1 MKRSP
6 GFPGFPEGKQRAPPV
21 PNLFFSEL
29 LPTIDSLVELKIT
42 LYAFWALGRKEGRFR
57 YLTREEMAA
66 DKDLLESLAGEGRQA
81 PAAPGDAPRRGVGR
95 PAGEGCPPAGLPPA
109 GPNVL
114 RRHEQNSGPLT
125 PMIAEARR
133 DAEETYPS

>member
-6 GFPGFPEGKQRAPPV
+6 GFPGFPEGKPRAPPV

-57 YLTREEMAA
+57 CLTREEMAA
-66 DKDLLESLAGEGRQA
+66 DKDLLASLKGGGRQA
-81 PAAPGDAPRRGVGR
+81 QAALDDALERAGSRG
-95 PAGEGCPPAGLPPA
+95 AII
-109 GPNVL
+109 
-114 RRHEQNSGPLT
+114 SGGTPL
-125 PMIAEARR
+125 A
-133 DAEETYPS
+133 